1 MPDET
6 HAESAQPTASQS
18 TQTQNPPTTLGGILK
33 QLGPGLII
41 AGSIVGSGEL
51 IATTAVG
58 AEAGF
63 VLMWLIIIGCLIKVF
78 VQIEFGKYAI
88 INGKTTLDGMNEVPG
103 PRFGGSK
110 NKRVNLICWF
120 WLVFIVVALVQIGGI
135 IGGVGQAVSIQL
147 PLTEQGKV
155 VDEYQSLDIQ
165 IEVIDGLMRRYA
177 AEPDGAQKLEELA
190 AKRQAI
196 QDQLDEMVGL
206 DPDNQALLVDQAVA
220 SSLFEVVNENEDMRE
235 IAIPLKAR
243 LAESTQQVEDRLTE
257 VHELS
262 DREREHVQGVAL
274 RRAIAY
280 ATQAQWD
287 RAVIEKLEEE
297 RDGLKAW
304 KKSNDP
310 LLWALGI
317 TLVSI
322 VILVVGRYQLIQ
334 NVSTALVAMF
344 TLVTIGNL
352 VALQMDPQWRVQWSE
367 LLSGMS
373 FRIPPGDGLMIA
385 LAAFGIIGVGATELI
400 QYPYWCIEKGYAK
413 WTGPRDESDG
423 WAQRAEGW
431 IRVLK
436 WDAWCS
442 MVVYTFATIAFYLL
456 GAAILGRTKLDPA
469 GDQMVRTLGEMYV
482 PVFGDSAQLIF
493 LFGAFAVLYSTFFVA
508 TASHARTLADA
519 MRVFGV
525 SAGGER
531 AYVFWTRVFCIVL
544 PLLFFAS
551 FAFIQAPKQLVLAGG
566 FMGALM
572 LPLLGV
578 TALYGRY
585 YRCDKRLR
593 PSLVWDAC
601 LWLSVMGLFTAGG
614 WAFFKKI
621 IEPFI

>member
-6 HAESAQPTASQS
+6 QTPPANTTTETAD
-18 TQTQNPPTTLGGILK
+18 PPQTLGGILK
-33 QLGPGLII
+33 KLGPGLII
-41 AGSIVGSGEL
+41 AGAIVGSGEL

-88 INGKTTLDGMNEVPG
+88 MNGKTTLDGMNEVPG
-103 PRFGGSK
+103 PRFGGPK
-110 NKRVNLICWF
+110 NARVNWICWF

-147 PLTEQGKV
+147 PLSEQGEV

-165 IEVIDGLMRRYA
+165 VEVIDGLMRRYA
-177 AEPDGAQKLEELA
+177 NEPDATERLEELTA
-190 AKRQAI
+190 QRQAI
-196 QDQLDEMVGL
+196 QAELDAMVGL
-206 DPDNQALLVDQAVA
+206 NEEDQALLVERAFTFW
-220 SSLFEVVNENEDMRE
+220 LLEVIKND
-235 IAIPLKAR
+235 KDSQR
-243 LAESTQQVEDRLTE
+243 LAGIFSDNLIDLEIRIEQRLTE
-257 VHELS
+257 VHEMP
-262 DREREHVQGVAL
+262 DREREHIQAVAL
-274 RRAIAY
+274 RQAIAY
-280 ATQAQWD
+280 ATEESWD
-287 RAVIEKLEEE
+287 QSKIDKLEGQ
-297 RDGLKAW
+297 RTSLKAW

-310 LLWALGI
+310 MIWAFGI

-334 NVSTALVAMF
+334 NFSTALVAMF
-344 TLVTIGNL
+344 TLITIGNL
-352 VALQMDPQWRVQWSE
+352 VALQLDPDWRVVWSDV
-367 LLSGMS
+367 LAGMS
-373 FRIPPGDGLMIA
+373 FQIPPGDGLMVA

-413 WTGPRDESDG
+413 WTGPRDQSDE
-423 WAQRAEGW
+423 WQQRAEGW

-442 MVVYTFATIAFYLL
+442 MFVYTFATIAFYLL
-456 GAAILGRTKLDPA
+456 GAAILGRTGLDPA

-519 MRVFGV
+519 MRVFGL
-525 SAGGER
+525 SKGGDA

-551 FAFIQAPKQLVLAGG
+551 FAYIQAPKQLVLAGG

-585 YRCDKRLR
+585 YRCDSRLR
-593 PSLVWDAC
+593 PSPIWDAF
-601 LWLSVMGLFTAGG
+601 LWLSVVGLFIAGG

-621 IEPFI
+621 IEPFL